1 MKTKTS
7 LLSFVSNDLPHI
19 IPTTPEDLNFTGPHV
34 IYDVDNEDRAWAF
47 DSNHHDTSLRWD
59 EETQQFGRPINRK
72 VFINHGP
79 AGERDQLVITPNL
92 GYSRQSSVPEETI
105 PLENVRIAPALR
117 EYLVDEPHDERNQA
131 IMNHAR
137 ITIHDHLD
145 TLTHELHQIGND
157 ADWCSAFDELLASI
171 GLETRTVN
179 YVSDVSAR
187 FSMDIDSPSSQLDEA
202 ITYEI
207 SDGSSIAVDTI
218 SIVASIDVSVYWT
231 GRRDDEPD
239 FDDDEVE
246 SAVRER
252 LGLGV
257 DVIEWDINSTEEEG

>member
-1 MKTKTS
+1 METKTGP
-7 LLSFVSNDLPHI
+7 LSFAANDLPHI

-34 IYDVDNEDRAWAF
+34 IYDVDNENRAWAF
-47 DSNHHDTSLRWD
+47 DSNRYDTSLRWD
-59 EETQQFGRPINRK
+59 EEAHQFAHPISRK
-72 VFINHGP
+72 MFISHGT

-105 PLENVRIAPALR
+105 PLENVRVAPALR
-117 EYLVDEPHDERNQA
+117 EYLVGEPHDERNQA
-131 IMNHAR
+131 IMNHALA
-137 ITIHDHLD
+137 TIHDHLE
-145 TLTHELHQIGND
+145 TLTQELHQIGND
-157 ADWCSAFDELLASI
+157 ADWCSEFDELLAGI

-187 FSMDIDSPSSQLDEA
+187 FSMDIDSPSSQIDEA
-202 ITYEI
+202 IACEI
-207 SDGSSIAVDTI
+207 GDGSSVVVDTM
-218 SIVASIDVSVYWT
+218 SIVASMDVNVYWS